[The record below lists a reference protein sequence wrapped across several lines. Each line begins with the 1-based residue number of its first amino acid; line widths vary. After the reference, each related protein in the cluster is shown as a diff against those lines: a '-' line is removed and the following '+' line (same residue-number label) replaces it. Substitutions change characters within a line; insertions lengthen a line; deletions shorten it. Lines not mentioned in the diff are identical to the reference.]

1 VRRQEPAHVR
11 RDAVLEPPP
20 GACGDGG
27 FRKGDDGIVLL
38 GVVGAMLILAT
49 FLLTMVAYTVAS
61 VPAAR
66 RDQDA
71 KTAVAAAEAGLEEY
85 LARLDADA
93 NYWKNGNL
101 DPANPALQ
109 DPSQRA
115 PAGRVIPGTGT
126 AGARYRY
133 SLLTTPAQTA
143 KSGIIRLKVT
153 GSTPG
158 TGGNP
163 VERTLTASLTPKG
176 FLGFIYLSDAEVTD
190 PDLVGGKAICKN
202 YYYPYGG
209 QPSRGS
215 GNGCAEIQWTGG
227 DTVRGPLHS
236 NDALQ
241 INGLV
246 NFTDSRTESS
256 WPALNVA
263 TPPAQTWWTTTGQG
277 PPLAGFAPKYAAPL
291 ALPAGNSE
299 LLKQVEPDVDGDGA
313 VGPGCYYAG
322 ATRITFQGTS
332 MRVYSPSTTR
342 TGTPS
347 RCLDVANRGVEQ
359 TKPIPPVIY
368 VDGTTNSCT
377 LGTVGYPRSGEQYTV
392 GSSTAPSWASFSGT
406 ATTNYDCSRG
416 SVYAQGTVTGQVT
429 VAARDDVVVTDDLTL
444 AAGTTGTDVVGLV
457 AGNYVWVY
465 HPVNSSGANLSG
477 APVVNDLQAAVLSL
491 RHSFVVQNWS
501 KGTPLGTLNVTGA
514 IAQKLRGPVGTG
526 SSTSIASGYYKN
538 YVYDSR
544 LSVMQPPYFLTPDS
558 SPWQVSALTDK

>member
-1 VRRQEPAHVR
+1 VRRHERAH
-11 RDAVLEPPP
+11 
-20 GACGDGG
+20 
-27 FRKGDDGIVLL
+27 GDDGIALVA
-38 GVVGAMLILAT
+38 VVGTMFVLAT
-49 FLLTMVAYTVAS
+49 FLLTMVTFTVAG

-85 LARLDADA
+85 LARLNADT
-93 NYWKNGNL
+93 NYWRNGNV

-109 DPSQRA
+109 DPSQ
-115 PAGRVIPGTGT
+115 PVLAGRVIPGTGT
-126 AGARYRY
+126 AGARFRY
-133 SLLTTPAQTA
+133 TLLTTPAQIA
-143 KSGIIRLKVT
+143 RSGIIRLKVT
-153 GSTPG
+153 GSSAPG
-158 TGGNP
+158 NGGTA

-176 FLGFIYLSDAEVTD
+176 FLSFIYLSDVEVTD
-190 PDLVGGKAICKN
+190 PDLVGGNAICKN

-209 QPSRGS
+209 RPARGS
-215 GNGCAEIQWTGG
+215 GNGCSEIQWTGG

-241 INGLV
+241 INGSV
-246 NFTDSRTESS
+246 NFTDPRTESS

-277 PPLAGFAPKYAAPL
+277 APLAGFSPRYAAPL
-291 ALPAGNSE
+291 SLPAGNSE
-299 LLKQVEPDVDGDGA
+299 LLQQVEPDVDGDGA
-313 VGPGCYYAG
+313 VGPGCYYTG
-322 ATRITFQGTS
+322 ATRIIFQGTS

-342 TGTPS
+342 AGTPS
-347 RCLDVANRGVEQ
+347 RCLDVANRGLEQ

-377 LGTVGYPRSGEQYTV
+377 LGAVGYPRSGEQYTL

-416 SVYAQGTVTGQVT
+416 SAYVQGTASGQMTIV
-429 VAARDDVVVTDDLTL
+429 ARDDVVVTDDLTL
-444 AAGTTGTDVVGLV
+444 ATGTTGTDVVGLV

-465 HPVNSSGANLSG
+465 HPVNSTGANLSG
-477 APVVNDLQAAVLSL
+477 SPVVNDVQAAVLSL
-491 RHSFVVQNWS
+491 RHSVVVQNWS

-514 IAQKLRGPVGTG
+514 IAQKFRGPVGTG
-526 SSTSIASGYYKN
+526 SSSSIASGYYKN

-544 LSVMQPPYFLTPDS
+544 LSVMQPPYFLKPDS
-558 SPWQVSALTDK
+558 SPWQVAAITDK